1 MLQVCLRLRERHSHL
16 NLAVSGSISR
26 SSRTGDRGTL
36 AENFSRKRGEN
47 KSRAFQS
54 GVSSR
59 IKMAQCLKMTELMVF
74 ATWAGRQSDGIEMQN
89 WFTRLYVFGPYLWAA
104 SSLDNTLAK
113 LSQVTSRYPC
123 KLHQLAIQ
131 RCLPLL
137 WGPRCLPPFP
147 HLPPIG
153 EAMREQIQ
161 FHFLFFHSH
170 TPKISASSQDRK
182 LCLSMSN
189 SHPQTN
195 HTQQQQ
201 KIVSRKK

>member
-1 MLQVCLRLRERHSHL
+1 MYFTGYYVKSLLAYKGKTFPPELSRLRFHL
-16 NLAVSGSISR
+16 QEFTHWGSRDISG
-26 SSRTGDRGTL
+26 
-36 AENFSRKRGEN
+36 EFSRKRGEN

-54 GVSSR
+54 GISSR

-153 EAMREQIQ
+153 EAMREQTQ
-161 FHFLFFHSH
+161 FHFLFFPFTYSEN
-170 TPKISASSQDRK
+170 K
-182 LCLSMSN
+182 CFLSG
-189 SHPQTN
+189 
-195 HTQQQQ
+195 Q
-201 KIVSRKK
+201 KTVLIHVKFTSPN

>member
-1 MLQVCLRLRERHSHL
+1 MLWTTHWYSNFYSASSFAHSNDRYYVCIVQMIMLRGCLCIRERHSHL

-36 AENFSRKRGEN
+36 AENFSRKWCEN

-54 GVSSR
+54 DISSC
-59 IKMAQCLKMTELMVF
+59 IKMARCLKMTEVMVF
-74 ATWAGRQSDGIEMQN
+74 AAWAGRQSEETETQN
-89 WFTRLYVFGPYLWAA
+89 WFTHPYVFGPYLWAA

-137 WGPRCLPPFP
+137 WGPQCLPPSP

-153 EAMREQIQ
+153 EAMRE
-161 FHFLFFHSH
+161 
-170 TPKISASSQDRK
+170 
-182 LCLSMSN
+182 
-189 SHPQTN
+189 
-195 HTQQQQ
+195 
-201 KIVSRKK
+201 